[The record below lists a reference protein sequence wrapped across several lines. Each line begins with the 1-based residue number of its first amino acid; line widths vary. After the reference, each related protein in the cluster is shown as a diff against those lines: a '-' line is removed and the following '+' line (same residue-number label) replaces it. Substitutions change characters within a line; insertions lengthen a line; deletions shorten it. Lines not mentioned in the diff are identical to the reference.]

1 MARFGESFLQQLGR
15 PGWAQG
21 MFGLGEAIGGVQGQ
35 LQQKRKEQKQLNRYD
50 QIAQMSEQGY
60 ASAQSGDVASLTAR
74 IDQLQQARENA
85 KTLEEKQAIG
95 QSVLKLQGLLP
106 GAEKA
111 SIGNN
116 ARELVNIDQSLQQPG
131 LTETAKQTLRQKRED
146 LMKDPRTVQQYQAY
160 QMSQWN
166 FEQAEDDVK
175 AEQYLDEN
183 SQAINQAIQDND
195 SEALEKI
202 VSNSGEYSE
211 AVQGFIR
218 SASENNRVLETLR
231 EKRIELTTAPDIET
245 HTKAI
250 EALPEELRNQVQ
262 PLLDAYT
269 KVSKEGWNPKTGT
282 WSEGSLINAKAL
294 QKKLTDTIFSLGNQS
309 ASNMY
314 YSRLAEEKAVRKQIK
329 QIELELEAPMSSE
342 YLKQGRIM
350 LQATLPRGEVPSLAD
365 IETQA
370 KALFE
375 RDRNQLIQ
383 KLASL
388 KGEEPVEEVE
398 EEELEKGS
406 FVVVGGEN
414 TTVAMFKE
422 SVSKLG
428 EEETI
433 RRLKKQGATEADIN
447 FLRGEKAPEPTER
460 EKRMEAFGTRDERVS
475 ALGRGFV
482 ARTDALGTRE
492 ERMRSLGSRAERM
505 KALGS
510 REERT
515 SSLFN

>member
-15 PGWAQG
+15 PGWSQG
-21 MFGLGEAIGGVQGQ
+21 MFDLGQAIGGIPGQ
-35 LQQKRKEQKQLNRYD
+35 LQQKRKEQEQLKRYD
-50 QIAQMSEQGY
+50 QIAQMREQGI
-60 ASAQSGDVASLTAR
+60 AAAQSGDVAAVTST
-74 IDQLQQARENA
+74 INQLQQTRENA

-146 LMKDPRTVQQYQAY
+146 LMKDPRTMQQYQAY

-166 FEQAEDDVK
+166 FEQIENDVK

-183 SQAINQAIQDND
+183 SRAINQAIQDND
-195 SEALEKI
+195 PEALEKI
-202 VSNSGEYSE
+202 IANSGEYSE

-294 QKKLTDTIFSLGNQS
+294 QKKLTDTIFSLGNQF

-314 YSRLAEEKAVRKQIK
+314 YSRVAEEKAVRKQIK

-370 KALFE
+370 EVLFE

-398 EEELEKGS
+398 EEEDDSPYRIIDGKKLS
-406 FVVVGGEN
+406 FSEIQEDVKLFGEN
-414 TTVAMFKE
+414 KV
-422 SVSKLG
+422 
-428 EEETI
+428 
-433 RRLKKQGATEADIN
+433 RRLLKERGATEEDIA
-447 FLRGEKAPEPTER
+447 FYFPYEPTER

-492 ERMRSLGSRAERM
+492 ERMKSLGSRAERM

>member
-1 MARFGESFLQQLGR
+1 MARFGESFLQQLGK
-15 PGWAQG
+15 PGWSQG

-35 LQQKRKEQKQLNRYD
+35 LQQKRKEQEQLKRYD
-50 QIAQMSEQGY
+50 QIAQMSEQGI

-95 QSVLKLQGLLP
+95 QSVLKLQSLLP

-146 LMKDPRTVQQYQAY
+146 LMKDPRTMQQYQAY

-195 SEALEKI
+195 PEALEKI
-202 VSNSGEYSE
+202 VANSGEYSE

-218 SASENNRVLETLR
+218 SASENNKVLETLR

-282 WSEGSLINAKAL
+282 WSEGSLTRAKGL
-294 QKKLTDTIFSLGNQS
+294 QKKLTDTIFSLGNQA

-329 QIELELEAPMSSE
+329 KIELELEAPMSSE

-370 KALFE
+370 KVLFE

-398 EEELEKGS
+398 EEVEDDSPYRIIDGKKLS
-406 FVVVGGEN
+406 FSEVQEDVEIHGEN
-414 TTVAMFKE
+414 KVRRLLKE
-422 SVSKLG
+422 S
-428 EEETI
+428 
-433 RRLKKQGATEADIN
+433 GATEEDIA
-447 FLRGEKAPEPTER
+447 FYFPYEPTER